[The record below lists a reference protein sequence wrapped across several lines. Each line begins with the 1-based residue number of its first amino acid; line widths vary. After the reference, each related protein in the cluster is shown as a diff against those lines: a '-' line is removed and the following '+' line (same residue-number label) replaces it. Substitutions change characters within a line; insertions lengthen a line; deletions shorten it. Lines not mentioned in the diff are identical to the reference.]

1 MNVWK
6 KTEKLIIPVVKTF
19 LCKHFI
25 FNLLQ
30 KLKTHVIN
38 RFFTFLNM
46 ATFGLGFSQQEVNRK
61 CRTVIYKDRYKNSK
75 FKSLGKNV
83 VRRMK
88 VVQSMDNFGGD
99 SSETEKPQAVT
110 VIIGGEIDA
119 IPEPSF
125 CQN

>member
-1 MNVWK
+1 
-6 KTEKLIIPVVKTF
+6 
-19 LCKHFI
+19 
-25 FNLLQ
+25 
-30 KLKTHVIN
+30 
-38 RFFTFLNM
+38 M

-88 VVQSMDNFGGD
+88 VVQSMDNFGAD

-110 VIIGGEIDA
+110 VIIGGEVDA
-119 IPEPSF
+119 IPEPSS